1 MYVTFAAYTITIL
14 YTSRRLKILT
24 KIHLIQCYR
33 IHEALIAMW
42 VRRIKRGITIR
53 SEANLDLEVRSIPLI
68 VDRDSRARK
77 FAFVFVENNRVY
89 IYIYNTLKLLILFLK
104 GINN

>member
-68 VDRDSRARK
+68 PWIAILVR
-77 FAFVFVENNRVY
+77 ENSLSYLWKIIVY